1 MSKLPQV
8 SGRECVK
15 ALQRIGFYVDHQT
28 GSHVIMYRDDPP
40 GRIPVPN
47 HKTIKKGLLSKI
59 IKDAGLTVDEFIQ
72 LL

>member
-1 MSKLPQV
+1 
-8 SGRECVK
+8 
-15 ALQRIGFYVDHQT
+15 
-28 GSHVIMYRDDPP
+28 MYRDDPP